1 MSAHK
6 IMKIKL
12 GALTFRPMPWLTFF
26 TLICVAI
33 LISLGT
39 WQYKRLIWKT
49 ALMEQID
56 ASAHSAPLTSLAV
69 LSGVIKTGAP
79 VNFRRIELNGS
90 FIEPTVNDAQP
101 FHLMRS
107 DGKRYYWRL
116 YQPYRDGGQIVFVAT
131 HDFDE
136 AEKDTPPTALIGQK
150 TVIGYVRM
158 VQSANK
164 FTPKSTPDKNRWFA
178 FNALPETHNWSNAIS
193 GERIRTIYFI
203 DQSMDATSAEHLP
216 VRIPEV
222 ANNHLDYML
231 TWYSFV
237 LILLVIYLLLH
248 KKVGRLSVERK

>member
-1 MSAHK
+1 
-6 IMKIKL
+6 MKIKL

-33 LISLGT
+33 LVSLGT
-39 WQYKRLIWKT
+39 WQYKRLHWKT
-49 ALMEQID
+49 ALLEQID
-56 ASAHSAPLTSLAV
+56 AAAHSAPLTSLAE
-69 LSGVIKTGAP
+69 LSGIIKTGAP

-90 FIEPTVNDAQP
+90 FVAPTTNSGQP

-116 YQPYRDGGQIVFVAT
+116 YQPYKDGTQTAYVAT

-136 AEKDTPPTALIGQK
+136 AGKDTPPQATIGQVP
-150 TVIGYVRM
+150 VIGYVRV
-158 VQSANK
+158 VQPANK

-178 FNALPETHNWSNAIS
+178 FNAMPETHNWADAIS

-203 DQSMDATSAEHLP
+203 DQAMGAKSAENLP
-216 VRIPEV
+216 VKIPEI
-222 ANNHLDYML
+222 ANSHLDYML

-237 LILLVIYLLLH
+237 LILLVIYFILH
-248 KKVGRLSVERK
+248 KKAGRLGRERK